1 MYIYVYISASRT
13 DKQLFFVAQAQN
25 WCTVE
30 RKAAE
35 HLQVLLALLA
45 QKYSIDWLSCYK
57 RKLKAAKNLRV
68 LSLLA
73 LQVRKY
79 KY

>member
-1 MYIYVYISASRT
+1 MYVYVYISASRT

-35 HLQVLLALLA
+35 HLQVLLSLLA
-45 QKYSIDWLSCYK
+45 QKYLIYWRSCYK
-57 RKLKAAKNLRV
+57 RERTAAEHLRV
-68 LSLLA
+68 LSSQAFL
-73 LQVRKY
+73 VRKY